1 MCLGK
6 MIEKQGGGWGVG
18 GGGGADTELESNRH
32 TDRERDTQREF
43 RLLNSECTQAI
54 AHISMKSDTHK
65 EKCQINNKRRPN
77 LQSQIRRP
85 NSQSQNT

>member
-1 MCLGK
+1 M
-6 MIEKQGGGWGVG
+6 GGGVGSGVG
-18 GGGGADTELESNRH
+18 GGGGADTESNRH

-43 RLLNSECTQAI
+43 RLLNSECIQAI